1 MKKLLSLLLVPFLLS
16 ACHSLRKKEE
26 LLSEAGFRTVRPAT
40 IAQTAHLNSLPQGHI
55 IPVTKNGETLF
66 LLADAKQKSLF
77 IGNQSQ
83 YQTYKQLGLKN
94 QLSEDKLA
102 TKSFNADSSAEWSA
116 WGGIASPLWS
126 PDL

>member
-1 MKKLLSLLLVPFLLS
+1 MKKLHSLLLLPLLL
-16 ACHSLRKKEE
+16 AGCHSLLKKEE
-26 LLSEAGFRTVRPAT
+26 LLSEAGFRTVTPASP
-40 IAQTAHLNSLPQGHI
+40 AQTAHLESLPQGRI
-55 IPVTKNGETLF
+55 FPVIKHGETLF

-83 YQTYKQLGLKN
+83 YQAYKQLRLKN

-102 TKSFNADSSAEWSA
+102 TKSLNADSSAEWNA
-116 WGGIASPLWS
+116 WGGISSPLWS